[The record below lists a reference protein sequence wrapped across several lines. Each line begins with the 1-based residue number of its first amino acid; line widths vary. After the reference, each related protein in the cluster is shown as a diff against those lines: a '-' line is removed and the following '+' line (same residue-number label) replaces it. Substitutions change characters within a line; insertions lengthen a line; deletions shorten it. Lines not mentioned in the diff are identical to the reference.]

1 MTIER
6 KGLLQWRN
14 ADTTIVG
21 PDLKPGQPAPAF
33 SVHNNSMDRVQPL
46 ADTAGKVRIIA
57 SVLSV
62 NTGVCDKEM
71 RRFNEEAA
79 HLGDDVH
86 MLTVSMDLPFTQKG
100 WCTAAGVE
108 RVQTFSDY
116 YDASFGA
123 AYGALIKDLRLLRRA
138 VWVVD
143 RKDKVIY
150 SSYMPAL
157 GDEPDYA
164 AVLAAAKAAL

>member
-14 ADTTIVG
+14 TDATIVG
-21 PDLKPGQPAPAF
+21 PDITAGQRAPAF
-33 SVHNNSMDRVQPL
+33 SVHNNAVDRVQPL

-62 NTGVCDKEM
+62 NTGTCDKEM
-71 RRFNEEAA
+71 RRFNEDGAR
-79 HLGDDVH
+79 LGDDVC

-100 WCTAAGVE
+100 WCAAAGVE
-108 RVQTFSDY
+108 RLQTFSDAF
-116 YDASFGA
+116 DASFGA
-123 AYGALIKDLRLLRRA
+123 AYGVLIKDVRLLRRA

-143 RKDKVIY
+143 RKDKVTY
-150 SSYMPAL
+150 SAYMPAL